1 MFGRKKEE
9 VQEMTVHT
17 AQQGKKGNVKE
28 YLDSMSYLSRFVI
41 EKKEALVE
49 EEMKAIR
56 EIDKVKDSYTEV
68 IEHNAAVSD
77 KLNAEWMI
85 LFFFINRSPCCVRC
99 GQVGAALPDFFDPA
113 RCKNPA
119 AKRLRSLA
127 PAESSLRAAGRHG
140 AKNSD
145 RCTR

>member
-68 IEHNAAVSD
+68 IEFGNFKLPLFSD
-77 KLNAEWMI
+77 FLSRQT
-85 LFFFINRSPCCVRC
+85 FFTIS
-99 GQVGAALPDFFDPA
+99 D
-113 RCKNPA
+113 PA
-119 AKRLRSLA
+119 AK
-127 PAESSLRAAGRHG
+127 
-140 AKNSD
+140 SD
-145 RCTR
+145 RFNT